1 MSNVKMRLALIL
13 LLLLLVGCA
22 PVVEYV
28 ETPVYIEVERV
39 VEVEK
44 VVEVETVIEVETP
57 IELRDFESLAE
68 LREWLGEG
76 RFILFGD
83 TDCDDYAL
91 YLQKTGLGDGYLI
104 NFEAILP
111 DEYNGLFEKMEI
123 SQLHAINLVIIDNA
137 VYYIEPQTREI
148 VLRGYLD

>member
-1 MSNVKMRLALIL
+1 MKKLIILAGIF
-13 LLLLLVGCA
+13 LLVGCA

-28 ETPVYIEVERV
+28 ETPVYIEKIVEVV

-44 VVEVETVIEVETP
+44 IVEIEKIAEVP
-57 IELRDFESLAE
+57 IELRDFESLEE
-68 LREWLGEG
+68 LREWVGEG
-76 RFILFGD
+76 RFFLFGD

-91 YLQKTGLGDGYLI
+91 YLQKKGMKDGYLI

-123 SQLHAINLVIIDNA
+123 DELHAINLVIIDNA